1 MDQAQT
7 QKRQLKLLLFPH
19 VLTHIMGLERF
30 YDGLSV

>member
-7 QKRQLKLLLFPH
+7 QKRQLKLPFSPRVNLYY
-19 VLTHIMGLERF
+19 GLERF